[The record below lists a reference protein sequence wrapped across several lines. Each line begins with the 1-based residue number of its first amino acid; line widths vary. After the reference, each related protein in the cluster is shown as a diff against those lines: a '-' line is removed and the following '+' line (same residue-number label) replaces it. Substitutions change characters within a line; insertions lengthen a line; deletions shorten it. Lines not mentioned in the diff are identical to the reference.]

1 MAKQE
6 HAAKKPRRRART
18 SLLTKVL
25 LLVLLA
31 GAGWQLYTLQG
42 QVAHAQETRDRLAQ
56 EVAAKQQ
63 ENESLSADIAQGNSK
78 EKMEEIARN
87 ELGLVTPGEYVFYD
101 VSN

>member
-6 HAAKKPRRRART
+6 RTGKKPRRRTRMG
-18 SLLTKVL
+18 LLTKIL
-25 LLVLLA
+25 LLALLA
-31 GAGWQLYTLQG
+31 GVGWQLYSLQE
-42 QVAHAQETRDRLAQ
+42 QVAHAQETRDQLAQ

-63 ENESLSADIAQGNSK
+63 ENESLSADIAQGNST

>member
-6 HAAKKPRRRART
+6 RPAKKPRQRVRM

-31 GAGWQLYTLQG
+31 GVGWQLYSLQG
-42 QVAHAQETRDRLAQ
+42 QVAHAQDARDRLAQ
-56 EVAAKQQ
+56 QVEAKKQ
-63 ENESLSADIAQGNSK
+63 ENDALSADIAEGTSP
-78 EKMEEIARN
+78 EMMEEIARN